1 MYATIRRCTPKGGTL
16 SKSKIEELTHR
27 IEQSFLP
34 IMQEVPGFHC
44 YYVLAAGEKQ
54 LVTVSIFASQS
65 GAKESNRRAAEFVR
79 NDPLKDLLGS
89 PEVVEG
95 DLLITKEAAVGT
107 H

>member
-1 MYATIRRCTPKGGTL
+1 MYASIRRYTPKGGTL
-16 SKSKIEELTHR
+16 SKAKIEELTRR

-34 IMQEVPGFHC
+34 VVQDVPGFHG
-44 YYVLAAGEKQ
+44 YYVLGAGEKE
-54 LVTVSIFASQS
+54 LVSISIFESQS

-89 PEVVEG
+89 PEVTEG
-95 DLLITKEAAVGT
+95 NLLITKEAAVGT

>member
-1 MYATIRRCTPKGGTL
+1 MYATIRRYTPKGGTL
-16 SKSKIEELTHR
+16 SKTKIEELTHR
-27 IEQSFLP
+27 IEQAFLP

-44 YYVLAAGEKQ
+44 YYVLAAGEKEF
-54 LVTVSIFASQS
+54 VTVSIFASQS

-95 DLLITKEAAVGT
+95 ELLITKEAAVGT